1 MQKTFVLVICGPT
14 ASGKTRLAVDLALEF
29 NGEIVSADSMQI
41 YQGMNIATAKPTEE
55 EKKGVPHH
63 LMDFL
68 PYDKEFSVAQYVA
81 LAKEVIKDINDRG
94 KLPVIVGGTGLY
106 IRSLINNIHFDET
119 EKNTELRESLR
130 LQADTYGNEYL
141 LNKLAEID
149 PETAQKL
156 HPNNLNRIIRALEVY
171 ETTGLTMS
179 QLQLNS
185 KKTPSPYKPCI
196 LMPFYPDRQ
205 VLYDRINT
213 RVDEMLKQ
221 GLLEEART
229 FYSLT
234 REKTS
239 AQAIGY
245 KELAPYFLGYKSL
258 DTCIE
263 RLKQCTRQYAKRQLT
278 WFLRE
283 PRIEKL
289 IVEKDTKYEEILNTA
304 KNLVK
309 VYSNL

>member
-156 HPNNLNRIIRALEVY
+156 HPNNLNRIIRA
-171 ETTGLTMS
+171 
-179 QLQLNS
+179 
-185 KKTPSPYKPCI
+185 
-196 LMPFYPDRQ
+196 
-205 VLYDRINT
+205 
-213 RVDEMLKQ
+213 
-221 GLLEEART
+221 
-229 FYSLT
+229 
-234 REKTS
+234 
-239 AQAIGY
+239 
-245 KELAPYFLGYKSL
+245 
-258 DTCIE
+258 
-263 RLKQCTRQYAKRQLT
+263 
-278 WFLRE
+278 
-283 PRIEKL
+283 
-289 IVEKDTKYEEILNTA
+289 
-304 KNLVK
+304 
-309 VYSNL
+309 